1 MCYHKVICIYF
12 QLGEW
17 KAFLNNGFTFK
28 VLPLTF
34 PADNPL
40 EWKKLFKPC
49 AAQRLF
55 LPVSV
60 QTSVEI
66 ATRKNI

>member
-1 MCYHKVICIYF
+1 MCTQLTNFDKHF

-34 PADNPL
+34 PSDNPL
-40 EWKKLFKPC
+40 KWKKLFKPC

-55 LPVSV
+55 LPVS
-60 QTSVEI
+60 I
-66 ATRKNI
+66 NHRLHNAL